1 MDSVPTKYELSES
14 MINSIQSIQNI
25 FRFLLRKWWVFFIA
39 GLIGGVGGILYAYFQ
54 KPKYE
59 SKLTFA
65 LDDGGNG
72 GGLSGA
78 AALAAQFGFST
89 GGGNDV
95 FAGDNIISIIKS
107 RRIVENILLSVDSSG
122 KVPITLIEKYFSFS
136 KIREVLDQNERMKS
150 VRFLPGQTKNNFT
163 RLQDS
168 VLYSV
173 YADFAKNFISC
184 NRTDK
189 KLNMI
194 ELNVVS
200 EDEDF
205 SKIFT
210 ERLVMEANTF
220 YTAIRTKKS
229 LQTLQVLEDRIS
241 RLQGGL
247 NSSISSK
254 ATIQD
259 ANINPAYAQ
268 AQVPIQKQQV
278 NIQVYSGAYAE
289 MFKNLEIARF
299 QYLNEMPLMQIIDKA
314 DYPMRKMKKGKLMT
328 GILGSILSAFF
339 AFLFLM
345 ILYYLNIYNNQLRRS
360 KTGSSDLSN
369 L

>member
-1 MDSVPTKYELSES
+1 MKPEPINNELSES
-14 MINSIQSIQNI
+14 LINSIRSLQNI
-25 FRFLLRKWWVFFIA
+25 FIFLLKRWWVF
-39 GLIGGVGGILYAYFQ
+39 LIFGVVGGGAGIFYAMIQ

-107 RRIVENILLSVDSSG
+107 RRIVETILLAVDSSG
-122 KVPITLIEKYFSFS
+122 KQPVTLIEKYFSFT
-136 KIREVLDQNERMKS
+136 KIRETLDES
-150 VRFLPGQTKNNFT
+150 VRLKDVKFPIGQKRQTFT

-168 VLYSV
+168 LLYNV
-173 YADFAKNFISC
+173 YSDFAKVFITC

-189 KLNMI
+189 KLNLI
-194 ELNVVS
+194 ELNVIS

-210 ERLVMEANTF
+210 ERLILEANTF
-220 YTAIRTKKS
+220 YTSIRTKKS
-229 LQTLQVLEDRIS
+229 LQTLQVLEDRVNK
-241 RLQGGL
+241 LQGGL

-254 ATIQD
+254 ASAQD

-268 AQVPIQKQQV
+268 AQVPIQKQQI
-278 NIQVYSGAYAE
+278 NIQVFSGAYAE

-314 DYPMRKMKKGKLMT
+314 DYPMRKIKKGKLMT
-328 GILGSILSAFF
+328 GIVGSILAAVFT
-339 AFLFLM
+339 FLFLM
-345 ILYYLNIYNNQLRRS
+345 TLYYIDMYRKQVRILRQE
-360 KTGSSDLSN
+360 L
-369 L
+369 